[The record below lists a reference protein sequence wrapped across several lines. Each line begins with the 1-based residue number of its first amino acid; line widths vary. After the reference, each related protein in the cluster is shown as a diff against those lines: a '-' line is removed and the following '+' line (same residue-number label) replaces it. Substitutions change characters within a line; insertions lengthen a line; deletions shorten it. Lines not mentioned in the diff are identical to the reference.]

1 MLAPF
6 LIVLREGIEAALIVG
21 IIASYLRQTGAG
33 HLLPFV
39 VIGVMLAVALS
50 LFTGAGILALNTDFP
65 QKTQELFEAIIGFIA
80 VGMLTWMVFWMR
92 TAAQTIS
99 QRLKHQVGV
108 AVTAPKGAG
117 WMLVS
122 LSFFAVAREGLETIF
137 FLLAIFQ
144 QSQNQYIP
152 AAALAGLL
160 LSIVIGMAIFR
171 FGAKIP
177 LQSFFRWTSLFILVV
192 AAGLLANALRSL
204 HEAGLWN
211 WLQTTAFDFSMSLP
225 SSSTLG
231 TILSGLIGY
240 CEAPTIGE
248 FGIWALYL
256 IVTLVIYFGLSPS
269 AVANKKVAP

>member
-21 IIASYLRQTGAG
+21 IVASYLRQTGAG

-39 VIGVMLAVALS
+39 VIGTMLAVGLS
-50 LFTGAGILALNTDFP
+50 LFTGAAILALNTEFP

-92 TAAQTIS
+92 TAALTLS
-99 QRLKHQVGV
+99 QRLKHQIGHAV
-108 AVTAPKGAG
+108 AAPSGAG

-122 LSFFAVAREGLETIF
+122 LSFFAVAREGLETVF

-144 QSQNQYIP
+144 QSQNPYIP
-152 AAALAGLL
+152 AAALGGLL
-160 LSIVIGMAIFR
+160 LSIMIGMAIFR
-171 FGAKIP
+171 FGVRIQ

-211 WLQTTAFDFSMSLP
+211 WLQATAFNWSVALP
-225 SSSTLG
+225 SSSALG
-231 TILSGLIGY
+231 TVLSGLIGY
-240 CEAPTIGE
+240 YEAPTIGE
-248 FGIWALYL
+248 FGVWALYL
-256 IVTLVIYFGLSPS
+256 IVTLSIYFGISPKF
-269 AVANKKVAP
+269 VAKAKVSS

>member
-21 IIASYLRQTGAG
+21 IVASYLRQTGAG

-39 VIGVMLAVALS
+39 VIGTMLAVGLS
-50 LFTGAGILALNTDFP
+50 LFTGAAILALNTEFP

-92 TAAQTIS
+92 TAALTLS
-99 QRLKHQVGV
+99 QRLKHQIGHAV
-108 AVTAPKGAG
+108 AAPSGAG

-122 LSFFAVAREGLETIF
+122 LSFFAVAREGLETVF
-137 FLLAIFQ
+137 F
-144 QSQNQYIP
+144 P
-152 AAALAGLL
+152 AAALGGLL
-160 LSIVIGMAIFR
+160 LSIMIGMAIFR
-171 FGAKIP
+171 FGVRIQ

-211 WLQTTAFDFSMSLP
+211 WLQATAFNWSVALP
-225 SSSTLG
+225 SSSALG
-231 TILSGLIGY
+231 TVLSGLIGY
-240 CEAPTIGE
+240 YEAPTIGE
-248 FGIWALYL
+248 FGVWALYL
-256 IVTLVIYFGLSPS
+256 IVTLSIYFGISPKF
-269 AVANKKVAP
+269 VAKAKVSS